1 MQRQDGGVILIRLNT
16 AQRLALNL
24 DSHIVID
31 AGAGTGK
38 TSTIVDR
45 VIEHYLATDQR
56 ATRLLPNP
64 ARPSSTGGGV
74 VTAPASER
82 INLEE
87 WGGLLPGEVVLLTF
101 TNRAADEMKDRLRS
115 AISRIRPGPLGD
127 DGNHRFDPRVKS
139 QGFVE
144 QLLTL
149 LEDAPI
155 GTIDSFLSQLVFP
168 YRGKLGDALSREN
181 VSDASRA
188 ILVETALRTI
198 WRLASERNRIGDAVD
213 AGIPAHI
220 ASEVLSARD
229 RVARHYAG
237 RTSAARVLRTLVGK
251 AVFVEESSRKI
262 MDETGSFDSNK
273 LLSTIMSSVD
283 KEEISNQSQRLHSIV
298 SDICETIKESLQ
310 SPSAAGWSSETR
322 MASLDELD
330 RNGPPPGEWDKLCWM
345 GHVLTC
351 IVSPSTLMGKEMKFF
366 PRMKLPSDSWPA
378 GVRSYS
384 EIKDKNLKSSHT
396 STMKSK
402 ISELQRIWSDDLG
415 TMMLHFVRT
424 AIILDESKPPEV
436 PPAWEPPFNAL
447 PTEIPERLDNP
458 KKNHHFSLEAEI
470 QNLRDLHLLHLGFQG
485 VMKNLKQRDEVHDF
499 DDIQRL
505 AGDLLLANCPEICRT
520 FYHPSVQMELDSI
533 SPDSPWRD
541 DHISRAMDA
550 ISKLELEPES
560 AGAWASKLG
569 AIRADL
575 ESRRQLL
582 EEIRRRYR
590 AFIID
595 EAQDNSPLQWRLL
608 SRLWGPREV
617 REGDPPKPDTPW
629 EPTVCYVGDV
639 KQSIYAF
646 RQAEVTGFLDF
657 AKSLRSINVHEF
669 SSVPELTRKPTLR
682 KEAHSRDPRND
693 HKSNIATASEYM
705 HRGGRDLSAWIP
717 FDSTDWD
724 LPAPSG
730 REVRARKEGMISLQ
744 VNYRSEGGLLEVMNE
759 WWEDVFSDRHRLV
772 SIGEFYASSQTLH
785 SFPEKRKNPGSIE
798 WICPP
803 DSDGSTDP
811 ATDMRVH
818 LDPFG
823 PGSLDRLERQA
834 MLIALRVRSLIEG
847 SPVRVRSADNSWT
860 AVQPED
866 AVRPEEI
873 TILLPNRVNLR
884 DVIIRHLHDL
894 GVPTQVDREGGLLER
909 PVAAALEGLVQLVA
923 RPGSRHNAA
932 WVIRS
937 PLFGM
942 ADTQLHDFL
951 SNSEKGEDLLSR
963 LQSNCSNDRQR
974 SLVSR
979 WRELSSSSLVELLED
994 TIDRSDL
1001 LVAYPD
1007 KVSRQ
1012 DAEQFVDLIRTL
1024 TAEVGG
1030 DCIVLSDRLRDLRES
1045 SSQAIEASTTPPTNA
1060 VKVMTIHSSKGL
1072 EAKVVIL
1079 ADLFSPRQTNM
1090 RNEQNSRLIVS
1101 PEMFSGHPN
1110 PWPAEGKTPRSAIW
1124 EHVSLLHRARKNA
1137 EARRLLYVA
1146 ATRAEE
1152 KIIIAGSPRGTQ
1164 WLEEEGIM
1172 LPWTYDKT
1180 APQLGQMWL
1189 ESLRMG
1195 SWRRGE
1201 TESPWLDS
1209 SEADSKPVLANGGSR
1224 TIDPGSLLEDAF
1236 LGGTGKTGITMIH
1249 HPDCFPETNEDGNAI
1264 MTPIQR
1270 IESID
1275 QASRGNQTTDPPE
1288 PSPPRTESSTR
1299 VRVKPSK
1306 LPGYFECPRCHWLEV
1321 RAGVEPD
1328 SMFARSGEAGT
1339 TKPVLSVDPAT
1350 FGNIFHRIIEI
1361 GVGNPGPGE
1370 NDPSTAL
1377 PSSWTTKTEDRI
1389 TDEDIH
1395 RTVFSELLPPDADA
1409 DKVSEATMTMAQRV
1423 SDGRLGEMIRGS
1435 EFDGMR
1441 VEGLRTEMPFHL
1453 SMPVSFE
1460 AVRRGK
1466 WSPDGV
1472 EDLVTIDSTTMDM
1485 SGVIDLVL
1493 CTSNVNGKP
1502 TIRAIDLKTTDA
1514 HCLLDESQSRLLEAL
1529 GDETIG
1535 PSCEGEE
1542 ELLRKH
1548 RLQMALYHK
1557 ALEESES
1564 DRSSEGLPSR
1574 QVLPPAILV
1583 GITGR
1588 LVEYPQ
1594 ELLEEA
1600 KADLIETLSR
1610 TARMSLASDF
1620 PISEIEKF
1628 QRASNQGCKTC
1639 SSSDIAQ

>member
-1 MQRQDGGVILIRLNT
+1 
-16 AQRLALNL
+16 
-24 DSHIVID
+24 
-31 AGAGTGK
+31 
-38 TSTIVDR
+38 
-45 VIEHYLATDQR
+45 
-56 ATRLLPNP
+56 
-64 ARPSSTGGGV
+64 
-74 VTAPASER
+74 
-82 INLEE
+82 
-87 WGGLLPGEVVLLTF
+87 
-101 TNRAADEMKDRLRS
+101 
-115 AISRIRPGPLGD
+115 
-127 DGNHRFDPRVKS
+127 
-139 QGFVE
+139 
-144 QLLTL
+144 
-149 LEDAPI
+149 
-155 GTIDSFLSQLVFP
+155 
-168 YRGKLGDALSREN
+168 
-181 VSDASRA
+181 
-188 ILVETALRTI
+188 
-198 WRLASERNRIGDAVD
+198 
-213 AGIPAHI
+213 
-220 ASEVLSARD
+220 
-229 RVARHYAG
+229 
-237 RTSAARVLRTLVGK
+237 
-251 AVFVEESSRKI
+251 
-262 MDETGSFDSNK
+262 
-273 LLSTIMSSVD
+273 
-283 KEEISNQSQRLHSIV
+283 
-298 SDICETIKESLQ
+298 
-310 SPSAAGWSSETR
+310 
-322 MASLDELD
+322 
-330 RNGPPPGEWDKLCWM
+330 
-345 GHVLTC
+345 
-351 IVSPSTLMGKEMKFF
+351 
-366 PRMKLPSDSWPA
+366 
-378 GVRSYS
+378 
-384 EIKDKNLKSSHT
+384 
-396 STMKSK
+396 
-402 ISELQRIWSDDLG
+402 
-415 TMMLHFVRT
+415 
-424 AIILDESKPPEV
+424 
-436 PPAWEPPFNAL
+436 
-447 PTEIPERLDNP
+447 
-458 KKNHHFSLEAEI
+458 
-470 QNLRDLHLLHLGFQG
+470 
-485 VMKNLKQRDEVHDF
+485 
-499 DDIQRL
+499 
-505 AGDLLLANCPEICRT
+505 
-520 FYHPSVQMELDSI
+520 
-533 SPDSPWRD
+533 
-541 DHISRAMDA
+541 
-550 ISKLELEPES
+550 
-560 AGAWASKLG
+560 
-569 AIRADL
+569 
-575 ESRRQLL
+575 
-582 EEIRRRYR
+582 
-590 AFIID
+590 
-595 EAQDNSPLQWRLL
+595 
-608 SRLWGPREV
+608 
-617 REGDPPKPDTPW
+617 
-629 EPTVCYVGDV
+629 
-639 KQSIYAF
+639 
-646 RQAEVTGFLDF
+646 
-657 AKSLRSINVHEF
+657 
-669 SSVPELTRKPTLR
+669 
-682 KEAHSRDPRND
+682 
-693 HKSNIATASEYM
+693 
-705 HRGGRDLSAWIP
+705 
-717 FDSTDWD
+717 
-724 LPAPSG
+724 
-730 REVRARKEGMISLQ
+730 
-744 VNYRSEGGLLEVMNE
+744 MNE

-772 SIGEFYASSQTLH
+772 SRGEFYASSQTLH
-785 SFPEKRKNPGSIE
+785 SFPEKRQNPGSIE

-811 ATDMRVH
+811 ATDLQVH

-847 SPVRVRSADNSWT
+847 SPVRVRSADNSWNP
-860 AVQPED
+860 VQPED

-909 PVAAALEGLVQLVA
+909 PAAAALEGLVQLVA

-932 WVIRS
+932 WVARS

-942 ADTQLHDFL
+942 TDAQLHDFL
-951 SNSEKGEDLLSR
+951 SNSERGEDLLSG

-1001 LVAYPD
+1001 LVAFPD

-1024 TAEVGG
+1024 TTEVGG
-1030 DCIVLSDRLRDLRES
+1030 DPIVLSDRLRDLRES

-1101 PEMFSGHPN
+1101 PEMFAGHPN

-1164 WLEEEGIM
+1164 WLEDEGIV

-1201 TESPWLDS
+1201 SESPWLDS
-1209 SEADSKPVLANGGSR
+1209 SEAGSEPVLANGGSR

-1236 LGGTGKTGITMIH
+1236 LGGTGKTGITMLH

-1270 IESID
+1270 VESID
-1275 QASRGNQTTDPPE
+1275 QASRGNQPTDPPTP
-1288 PSPPRTESSTR
+1288 PSPRNESSTR

-1328 SMFARSGEAGT
+1328 SMFARSGGAGT
-1339 TKPVLSVDPAT
+1339 SKPALSVDPAT
-1350 FGNIFHRIIEI
+1350 FGNVFHRIIEI
-1361 GVGNPGPGE
+1361 GIGNPGPGE
-1370 NDPSTAL
+1370 DGPSTAL

-1395 RTVFSELLPPDADA
+1395 RTVFSELLPVDADT
-1409 DKVSEATMTMAQRV
+1409 DKVSEATVIMAQRV
-1423 SDGRLGEMIRGS
+1423 SDGRLGEMIRGT

-1453 SMPVSFE
+1453 SMPISFE

-1472 EDLVTIDSTTMDM
+1472 EDLVTIDSTTIDM

-1514 HCLLDESQSRLLEAL
+1514 HCLLDESQSGLLEAL
-1529 GDETIG
+1529 GDETTG

-1542 ELLRKH
+1542 EILRKH
-1548 RLQMALYHK
+1548 RLQMALYHQ

-1574 QVLPPAILV
+1574 QVLPPAILIGV
-1583 GITGR
+1583 TGR

-1594 ELLEEA
+1594 ALLEEA

-1628 QRASNQGCKTC
+1628 QRAPNQGCKIC
-1639 SSSDIAQ
+1639 SSSDFAQ